1 MSFWC
6 HRFDQNS
13 NENIVKI
20 PALKFFVASWG
31 FPGSCFGLSGD
42 LVSNIINKETYRKPQ
57 KLPGSPK
64 EAIKNFQG
72 RNPCNIFVAIW
83 VETMTPKKHFEINL
97 PLALINLWCRLTK

>member
-64 EAIKNFQG
+64 EAIKNF
-72 RNPCNIFVAIW
+72 RA
-83 VETMTPKKHFEINL
+83 EI
-97 PLALINLWCRLTK
+97 LTIVRCYFGQNDDTIKTFQN